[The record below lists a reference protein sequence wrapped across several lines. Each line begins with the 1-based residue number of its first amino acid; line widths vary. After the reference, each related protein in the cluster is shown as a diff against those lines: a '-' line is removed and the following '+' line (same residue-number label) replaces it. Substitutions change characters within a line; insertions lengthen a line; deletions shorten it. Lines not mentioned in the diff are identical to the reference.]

1 MLMDLRDTATR
12 LPLVFAWLSLMVLL
26 LGRFWWPGET
36 SAWASAQRFC
46 LGFFL
51 LAALLSWRQVWFE
64 LAERRLLLLLAAFAL
79 WVVASVLW
87 LGGEPDILRRGLVLL
102 VFVVAVAFLSG
113 RYPRALVQLLQ
124 AAAVLGA
131 FAALITLYLKLQKSG
146 FDFRYRAFR
155 LHSSG
160 ISGFAEFG
168 NPIISGMHLAFAGL
182 TAFWCLLDSRR
193 WSSRLFWGLLLLP
206 LGVYAFLTF
215 SRSAW
220 LALAAGGLVLLWR
233 LGNPRTWLL
242 SGAALLVLVALVLMK
257 FPGMFDIEAAR
268 NLTYRD
274 LIWWMVLDAMPGY
287 WLQGHG
293 AGVSMNVMH
302 ILNQTVVNT
311 HSLYLEVLFQFG
323 LVGLLLFLGMLA
335 LAIRRLWL
343 SSSPLALLALSLLS
357 ASVAVMFF
365 ELHSFIHSPNLIW
378 LWIWLP
384 LAIAL
389 GTRGKSACCLK

>member
-274 LIWWMVLDAMPGY
+274 LIWSMVLDAMPGY

-302 ILNQTVVNT
+302 IPNQTVVNT

>member
-1 MLMDLRDTATR
+1 MLMDFRVATGR
-12 LPLVFAWLSLMVLL
+12 LPLVFAWLSVAVLL

-36 SAWASAQRFC
+36 SAWASSLRFC

-51 LAALLSWRQVWFE
+51 LAALLNWRQVWSE
-64 LAERRLLLLLAAFAL
+64 LAERNLLLVMAAFTL

-87 LGGEPDILRRGLVLL
+87 LGGEADILRRGSVLL
-102 VFVVAVAFLSG
+102 VFIMAVAFLTSQ
-113 RYPRALVQLLQ
+113 YPRVFAQLLQ
-124 AAAVLGA
+124 AAAILGA
-131 FAALITLYLKLQKSG
+131 VAALVTLYLTLQKSG
-146 FDFRYRAFR
+146 FGFRYRAFR

-160 ISGFAEFG
+160 IPGFAEFG

-182 TAFWCLLDSRR
+182 TVFWCLLRSRR

-220 LALAAGGLVLLWR
+220 LALAAGGLFLLWR
-233 LGNPRTWLL
+233 LGNLRIWLL
-242 SGAALLVLVALVLMK
+242 SGAALSVVLALVLMQ
-257 FPGMFDIEAAR
+257 FPGMFDIEASR
-268 NLTYRD
+268 NVTYRD
-274 LIWWMVLDAMPGY
+274 LIWRMVLDAMPSY

-293 AGVSMNVMH
+293 AGVSMEVMH
-302 ILNQTVVNT
+302 IPSQTVVNT
-311 HSLYLEVLFQFG
+311 HSLYLEVLFQYG
-323 LVGLLLFLGMLA
+323 LTGLLLFLGMLL
-335 LAIRRLWL
+335 LAVRSLWL
-343 SSSPLALLALSLLS
+343 CSNPLALLALALLS
-357 ASVAVMFF
+357 ASAAVMFF

-389 GTRGKSACCLK
+389 GSRGKPTCSLA

>member
-1 MLMDLRDTATR
+1 MLMDFRVATGR
-12 LPLVFAWLSLMVLL
+12 LPLVFAWLSVAVLL

-36 SAWASAQRFC
+36 SAWASSLRFC

-51 LAALLSWRQVWFE
+51 LAVLLSWRQVWSE
-64 LAERRLLLLLAAFAL
+64 LADRNLLLVMAAFTL
-79 WVVASVLW
+79 WVVVSVLW
-87 LGGEPDILRRGLVLL
+87 LGGEADILRRGLVLL
-102 VFVVAVAFLSG
+102 VFVLAVAFLSG
-113 RYPRALVQLLQ
+113 RYPWAFVQLLQ

-131 FAALITLYLKLQKSG
+131 VAALVTIYLKLQKSG

-160 ISGFAEFG
+160 IPGFAEFG
-168 NPIISGMHLAFAGL
+168 NPIISGMHLAFAGI
-182 TAFWCLLDSRR
+182 TAFWCLLSSRR

-206 LGVYAFLTF
+206 LGSYAFLTF

-220 LALAAGGLVLLWR
+220 LALAAGGLFLLWR
-233 LGNPRTWLL
+233 LGKPRVWLL
-242 SGAALLVLVALVLMK
+242 SGAALLVVVALVLMQ
-257 FPGMFDIEAAR
+257 FPGMLDIEASR
-268 NLTYRD
+268 NVTYRD
-274 LIWWMVLDAMPGY
+274 LIWRMVLDAMPGY

-293 AGVSMNVMH
+293 AGVSMEVMH
-302 ILNQTVVNT
+302 IPNQTVVNT
-311 HSLYLEVLFQFG
+311 HSLYLEVLFQYG
-323 LVGLLLFLGMLA
+323 LTGLLLFLGMLL
-335 LAIRRLWL
+335 LAARRLWL
-343 SSSPLALLALSLLS
+343 CSSSLALLALALLL

-389 GTRGKSACCLK
+389 GSRGRPACTLA

>member
-1 MLMDLRDTATR
+1 MLMDLRETATR

-36 SAWASAQRFC
+36 SAWASALRFC

-64 LAERRLLLLLAAFAL
+64 LVERRLLLLLAAFAL

-87 LGGEPDILRRGLVLL
+87 LGGEADILRRGLVLL
-102 VFVVAVAFLSG
+102 VFVVAVAFLAG
-113 RYPRALVQLLQ
+113 RYPRALVQLLK

-131 FAALITLYLKLQKSG
+131 FAALVTLYLKLQKSG
-146 FDFRYRAFR
+146 FDFHYRAFR

-168 NPIISGMHLAFAGL
+168 NPIISGMYLAFAGL
-182 TAFWCLLDSRR
+182 TAVWCLLDSRR
-193 WSSRLFWGLLLLP
+193 WSSRLIWGLLLLP
-206 LGVYAFLTF
+206 VGVYVFLTF

-233 LGNPRTWLL
+233 LGNPRTWML

-257 FPGMFDIEAAR
+257 FPGMFDIEASR

-274 LIWWMVLDAMPGY
+274 LIWRMVLDAMPGY

-293 AGVSMNVMH
+293 AGVSMEVMH
-302 ILNQTVVNT
+302 IPNQTVVNT
-311 HSLYLEVLFQFG
+311 HSLYLEVLFQYG
-323 LVGLLLFLGMLA
+323 LTGLLLFLGMLA

-343 SSSPLALLALSLLS
+343 SSSPLALLALALLL

-389 GTRGKSACCLK
+389 GTRGKSACSLK